1 MKTKP
6 TIPAAY
12 AGELSEIYLSGFERG
27 YNAASWQDIPEIG
40 STLSKSVDYQGIGE
54 IESTQD
60 QADALQMLA
69 SESESNSRDFS
80 PFEFTAHDLNE
91 REDSEDAW
99 QAFDEGISD
108 GILAN
113 IGERITH
120 ES

>member
-54 IESTQD
+54 IESTHD

>member
-27 YNAASWQDIPEIG
+27 YSAASWQDLPEIG
-40 STLSKSVDYQGIGE
+40 SKLPRHIDYQGIGE
-54 IESTQD
+54 IETEQD

-80 PFEFTAHDLNE
+80 PFEYTAHELNE

-99 QAFDEGISD
+99 EAFDEGISD

>member
-54 IESTQD
+54 IESTHD

-99 QAFDEGISD
+99 EAFDEGISD

-113 IGERITH
+113 VGERITH